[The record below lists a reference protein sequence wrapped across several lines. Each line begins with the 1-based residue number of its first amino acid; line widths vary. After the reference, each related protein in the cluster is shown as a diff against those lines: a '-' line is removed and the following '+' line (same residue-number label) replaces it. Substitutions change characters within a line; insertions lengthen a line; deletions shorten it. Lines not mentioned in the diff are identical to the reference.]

1 MTDMS
6 NYTASEET
14 ERRARSLV
22 APAIAFCGA
31 HDFPLGSAL
40 IAHLWR
46 DAPAQPVLDAL
57 ATYQNADGGFGNGLE
72 VDIASPVSNPFAARL
87 AMQVLLS
94 LREPASG
101 ELVDRLAAW
110 LQTTQNADGD
120 WHFAPEVYESPL
132 APWFAGLTFPALN
145 PACCVAG
152 LANRLGIATPEM
164 LDRVATLF
172 TEKAS
177 LADAEGGE
185 FYAMLPYVEY
195 VPWVDIGQRDTWL
208 DALARGIA
216 ATVARGGYDDA
227 GHFFDHALGG
237 GPEVLRRLPHALID
251 GQVQRLL
258 DEAQDDGG
266 WPTPYDPAW
275 RPHQTAMALVTLA
288 HLRDG
293 I

>member
-1 MTDMS
+1 MT
-6 NYTASEET
+6 ET
-14 ERRARSLV
+14 ISHSVSDEYLQRAGSLV
-22 APAIAFCGA
+22 APAIAFCDAQGY
-31 HDFPLGSAL
+31 PLGSAL
-40 IAHLWR
+40 IAHLWQ
-46 DAPAQPVLDAL
+46 DAPTQPVLTAL
-57 ATYQNADGGFGNGLE
+57 AAYQNADGGFGKRLE

-101 ELVDRLAAW
+101 ELVARLATW
-110 LQTTQNADGD
+110 LQAAQNADGD
-120 WHFAPEVYESPL
+120 WHFTPEVYESPL
-132 APWFAGLTFPALN
+132 APWFAGWTFPSLN

-152 LANRLGIATPEM
+152 LASRLGITTPEM
-164 LDRVATLF
+164 LDRVAALF
-172 TEKAS
+172 AEKAS

-185 FYAMLPYVEY
+185 FYGMLPYVEY
-195 VPWVDIGQRDTWL
+195 VPWVDIAQRDTWL

-216 ATVARGGYDDA
+216 ATAARDGYEDA

-237 GPEVLRRLPHALID
+237 GAEVMRRLPYELIEE
-251 GQVQRLL
+251 QAERLL
-258 DEAQDDGG
+258 AEAQDDGG

-293 I
+293 L